1 MQMFVYSVKTS
12 KVKLIVLCAAVAALA
27 AALLWVLLGARASE
41 TAQEAVISY
50 KAGSAQERLAFIS
63 QFGWRVAP
71 DPTEVSEVILPEI
84 YDAAFTEYVEMNQ
97 AQGLDLTLYR
107 GVRAKRWTYEVL
119 NYPGYEERPGT
130 VELNLLIYDGRVIG
144 GDVCSL
150 EQDGFLYGFD
160 GGRQTQPAPQTSAA
174 AQTEPPTTGPAGRS

>member
-12 KVKLIVLCAAVAALA
+12 KVKLITLCAAVAALA
-27 AALLWVLLGARASE
+27 AALLWILLGARASE
-41 TAQEAVISY
+41 AAQEAVISY
-50 KAGSAQERLAFIS
+50 KAGSAQERLAFIA
-63 QFGWRVAP
+63 QFGWQVAP
-71 DPTEVSEVILPEI
+71 DPVEVSEVILPEV

-107 GVRAKRWTYEVL
+107 GVRAKRWTYDVQ
-119 NYPGYEERPGT
+119 NYPGYEGRPGT

-160 GGRQTQPAPQTSAA
+160 GGPPAQQPQTSAA
-174 AQTEPPTTGPAGRS
+174 QTEGPATDPAGRS